1 MQRSWAACYHEEQ
14 AHNSRRPRRRT
25 SSPGAFW
32 RQGHR
37 ANCPPPLIAA
47 AIPCSRT
54 ESPGMCVPVTTSV
67 ACAHAVSGEAVRLER
82 QSRLVCQH
90 LLPDFACAG
99 QRLGSA
105 DGLGPAEAG
114 TCLLVRCWLSTGRTC
129 SMVVVIPI

>member
-1 MQRSWAACYHEEQ
+1 MKYFLSGGCCA
-14 AHNSRRPRRRT
+14 
-25 SSPGAFW
+25 
-32 RQGHR
+32 
-37 ANCPPPLIAA
+37 CPPPLIAA

-82 QSRLVCQH
+82 QSRLGCQH

-114 TCLLVRCWLSTGRTC
+114 TCLLVRCWLSTGRTF
-129 SMVVVIPI
+129 SMVVIPI